1 MSQEETENIESN
13 EDSTTTNDDL
23 KDVPDGGWGWFV
35 VAGALLYN
43 IQGSSQFI
51 ATFSACFLCNMVND
65 GIAYSFGI
73 ILEPMRS
80 DLNVGVGS
88 ISLVGGALS
97 GVTMLIGPVA
107 AACVNR

>member
-1 MSQEETENIESN
+1 
-13 EDSTTTNDDL
+13 
-23 KDVPDGGWGWFV
+23 
-35 VAGALLYN
+35 
-43 IQGSSQFI
+43 
-51 ATFSACFLCNMVND
+51 MVND

-80 DLNVGVGS
+80 DLDVGVGS